1 MVCEWIDV
9 IKWSDVAV
17 SIFVARAAFL
27 HGPWFR
33 LQTWNP
39 SPLKPQSMSAGNGT
53 CGDDPRTAHWLSTPF
68 ANIQQTRSHC
78 KVAWSCQMLAVNV
91 DKMKYNHTTR
101 LWQRSGSFC
110 KFWTGSK
117 GKNIGM
123 HFDGYLNKE
132 QEVCTQIP
140 GYVQRLLVRL
150 AGQPGR
156 RECPKKRPSTTELR
170 ILAIC
175 LPFGVPHV
183 SGPAHTSSTD
193 RMPGE
198 QKLNLFLHR
207 QNGNMPSNKL
217 VLFLVPGLWNA
228 RSCLQ
233 IWSLLLHWGGVGWD
247 DHPFCLGTDAGGTCG
262 QLLLEDCPVARS
274 EAHHWGHHCMKNV
287 RRSLPETWWLVRSD
301 RFAWKTRDAACKC
314 CYRSTPGFPP

>member
-156 RECPKKRPSTTELR
+156 RECPKKRTSTTELR

-233 IWSLLLHWGGVGWD
+233 IWIFCYIGVGWGGMITLSAWAQMLVARAANS
-247 DHPFCLGTDAGGTCG
+247 CLKIVRW
-262 QLLLEDCPVARS
+262 PVAK
-274 EAHHWGHHCMKNV
+274 HTIGV
-287 RRSLPETWWLVRSD
+287 TT
-301 RFAWKTRDAACKC
+301 AWKM
-314 CYRSTPGFPP
+314 